1 MYKIKANMDKH
12 LEACG
17 EAGSHFYPMCGP
29 RFCSMKITHEMRGFA
44 ARQNR
49 PGDAFIAAEGLD
61 AEAGMKAMSD
71 VFKEKGGAI
80 YLPVE

>member
-1 MYKIKANMDKH
+1 
-12 LEACG
+12 
-17 EAGSHFYPMCGP
+17 
-29 RFCSMKITHEMRGFA
+29 MKITHEMRGFA